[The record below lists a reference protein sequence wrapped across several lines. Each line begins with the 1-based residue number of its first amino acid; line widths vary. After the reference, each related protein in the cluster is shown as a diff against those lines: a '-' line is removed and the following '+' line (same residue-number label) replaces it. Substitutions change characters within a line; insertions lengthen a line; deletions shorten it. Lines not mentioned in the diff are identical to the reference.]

1 MISIYLYGL
10 WNYLNQPLFS
20 PTCPVQLNLKL
31 FLQQQQIKLL
41 KNCWKLETLQDNLL
55 FEDHPNL
62 SLLHPIIRL
71 ERCWNLTKHHSNP
84 TLANED

>member
-10 WNYLNQPLFS
+10 WNYLNQPLFNS
-20 PTCPVQLNLKL
+20 THPVQLNLKP

-41 KNCWKLETLQDNLL
+41 KDCWQLETLQDNLL
-55 FEDHPNL
+55 FEHHPNL
-62 SLLHPIIRL
+62 SLQHQIIRL
-71 ERCWNLTKHHSNP
+71 ERCWNLTKQHSNP